1 MHRILKKTQ
10 RGFTLIELMIVVAII
25 GILAAVAIP
34 QFLNMMKTSKKGEAQ
49 LSLDLIRKS
58 SKAGWAERSGFVVG
72 TGTQLPAE
80 PCCDTDQTTA
90 EGKQR
95 KCPVDSASWAGDAVW
110 QDLDFQIDSPNYF
123 QYDYDSSDGESF
135 VATATGDLDCDGTS
149 VVYEMDGSKDA
160 TLGPVFAMI
169 PPPAVD

>member
-34 QFLNMMKTSKKGEAQ
+34 QFLNMMKSSKKGEAQ

-72 TGTQLPAE
+72 TGGTLPAE
-80 PCCDTDQTTA
+80 PCCDTDQTTP

-95 KCPVDSASWAGDAVW
+95 KCPVDSAGWAADATW
-110 QDLDFQIDSPNYF
+110 QELDFQIDSPNYF
-123 QYDYDSSDGESF
+123 QYDYTSEAGEDF
-135 VATATGDLDCDGTS
+135 VATATGDLDCDTVS
-149 VVYEMDGSKDA
+149 IVYEMDGDKDE
-160 TLGPVFAMI
+160 TLGPVFTMV